1 MGFPEAALRRAFPGI
16 AAVCLLAFCAAAQGQ
31 APSGAAGAWPSRPI
45 RIQIAFAAGG
55 LADMLART
63 VTDRVTQT
71 LGQPFILENKPGA
84 GGNVAMESVARS
96 APDGYTLLMIG
107 PGLTIN
113 GTLYKKL
120 NFDPLK
126 DLVAVSAIAIG
137 PYAVYVSSSIP
148 VNNIAEFISYAK
160 ARPGQL
166 NYASVGIGSGGH
178 LSGVL
183 LALAAGIDMTHVPYK
198 GIQGIAPD
206 MVSGQVHLVF
216 NAFGPLNGFVQSG
229 KVKLIGVSSAKRVAA
244 YPDVPSL
251 AESGLPGFDAGG
263 WYAFFLPAAT
273 PRDIVVRLNAEVV
286 KAFGQRDV
294 YDRID
299 KTGLQ
304 PSPQS
309 LDEAAQFVRR
319 EAEKWGKA
327 VRASGAVAE

>member
-1 MGFPEAALRRAFPGI
+1 MHRILSAF
-16 AAVCLLAFCAAAQGQ
+16 AAVALMIVCAQAQAQ
-31 APSGAAGAWPSRPI
+31 SGTGAWPNRPI

-55 LADMLART
+55 LADVLARA
-63 VTDRVTQT
+63 VTDRVSQT
-71 LGQPFILENKPGA
+71 IGQPFILENKPGA
-84 GGNVAMESVARS
+84 GGNLAMESVVRS

-113 GTLYKKL
+113 GSLYKKL

-126 DLVAVSAIAIG
+126 DLTAISAIAIG

-148 VNNIAEFISYAK
+148 VNNAAELIAYAK

-183 LALAAGIDMTHVPYK
+183 FALAAGIEMTHVPYK
-198 GIQGIAPD
+198 GIQSIAPD
-206 MVSGQVHLVF
+206 LVSGQVHMVF
-216 NAFGPLNGFVQSG
+216 NAFGPLNAFVQSG
-229 KVKLIGVSSAKRVAA
+229 KVKLIGVSSAKRVPQ
-244 YPDVPSL
+244 YPEVPSL
-251 AESGLPGFDAGG
+251 SESGLPGFDAGG
-263 WYAFFLPAAT
+263 WYALFAPAAT
-273 PRDIVVRLNAEVV
+273 PREVVVRLNSEVV
-286 KAFGQRDV
+286 KAFGQKEV
-294 YDRID
+294 YDRVE

-309 LDEAAQFVRR
+309 LDEATQFVRR
-319 EAEKWGKA
+319 EAEKWGRA